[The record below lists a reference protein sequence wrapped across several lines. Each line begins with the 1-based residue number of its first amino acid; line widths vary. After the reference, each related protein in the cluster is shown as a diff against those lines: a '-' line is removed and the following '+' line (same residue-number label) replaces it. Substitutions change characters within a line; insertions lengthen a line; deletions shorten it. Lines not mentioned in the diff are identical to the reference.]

1 MAPGPRLRPPQTLRT
16 FRFRTGRCG
25 AKLFRAS
32 DDLRTVLSRPFVTRW
47 VFDVEMLAR
56 FHALAVADGS
66 APVRER
72 VYEFPLLRWKDV
84 GGSKV
89 KASDVVKM
97 AWGLL
102 GIRRRYFWSR
112 EPWPP
117 PRRDDDSS

>member
-1 MAPGPRLRPPQTLRT
+1 MFKVVGGGTSELAVVLSEP
-16 FRFRTGRCG
+16 FRTR
-25 AKLFRAS
+25 S
-32 DDLRTVLSRPFVTRW
+32 